1 MEPVDI
7 ERLAAVARET
17 ASRIVLADGIRD
29 ERDELIRRARASGMS
44 LGEIARVTG
53 LSRTMI
59 RKITDI
65 KDYRSRS

>member
-7 ERLAAVARET
+7 ERLATVARET

-29 ERDELIRRARASGMS
+29 ERDELIRRARAGGMS

-59 RKITDI
+59 HKITDT
-65 KDYRSRS
+65 KARS